1 MDSHDRETSRDGR
14 RTAKRSRRTL
24 ETVIEARL
32 NLDMRGPSHVKSG
45 LPFLDHMIAAAAFH
59 GGLTLDLRA
68 RGDLHVDDHHT
79 VEDCGIV
86 LGSLIRDALGERSGI
101 RRFGYAYAPLDEAL
115 ARAVVDLSGRSSAT
129 VDLGLRREMLGSVA
143 TENLAHFFTS
153 LAASARLTLHL
164 DVLRGDNDH
173 HRAEAAFK
181 SFGLALG
188 EAVARRAG
196 VGVPS
201 TKGVLGSEATPDPCT
216 EEDSR
221 ERALEPAVR

>member
-1 MDSHDRETSRDGR
+1 MDSHGRDASRDGQ
-14 RTAKRSRRTL
+14 RTAKRSRRTR
-24 ETVIEARL
+24 ETAIEARL
-32 NLDMRGPSHVKSG
+32 NLDLRGPSHVESG
-45 LPFLDHMIAAAAFH
+45 LPFLDHMIGAAVFH
-59 GGLTLDLRA
+59 GGMTLDLRA
-68 RGDLHVDDHHT
+68 RGDLHIDDHHT

-86 LGSLIRDALGERSGI
+86 LGSAIRDALGERSGI

-115 ARAVVDLSGRSSAT
+115 ARAVVDLSGRPSAT

-143 TENLAHFFTS
+143 TENLAHFLTS
-153 LAASARLTLHL
+153 LATSARLTLHL

-188 EAVARRAG
+188 EAVARRSA

-201 TKGVLGSEATPDPCT
+201 TKGVLGSETTPELPT

-221 ERALEPAVR
+221 DRALEPAAR